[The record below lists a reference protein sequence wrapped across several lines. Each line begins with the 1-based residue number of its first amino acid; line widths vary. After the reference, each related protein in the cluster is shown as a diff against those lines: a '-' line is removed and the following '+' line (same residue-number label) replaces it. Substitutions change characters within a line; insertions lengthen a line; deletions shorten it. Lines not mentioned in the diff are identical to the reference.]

1 MISTN
6 SYYDALLDTVLPN
19 DTGHW
24 SDLTTWDSFN
34 DWFINPVDPLIWL
47 INPYDLGTVKTF
59 NLRITA
65 VARGNVDY
73 YIYTSNTGA
82 FAGEETETI
91 ILNGATGVGGFTA
104 QYILIAV
111 KVHGNAGTPLLYG
124 VEYVISESGG
134 NTLAINDVDTST
146 LSGSSSARTLT
157 LTKAVGTITN
167 IQITPKTVSSYA
179 VDLYV
184 SSSATSNTVIPRI
197 ISKGTS
203 PVFALVGIDNQ
214 PRDAVVDIV
223 IQYLAEGYMSG
234 NNLLVR

>member
-1 MISTN
+1 MLSTN
-6 SYYDALLDTVLPN
+6 SYYDAVLDAVLPN

-24 SDLTTWDSFN
+24 SDVTTWDSFT
-34 DWFINPVDPLIWL
+34 DWFINPVNPLVWL
-47 INPYDLGTVKTF
+47 LEPTDLGAVKSF
-59 NLRITA
+59 NLKIIT

-73 YIYTSNTGA
+73 VVYTSNTGL
-82 FAGEETETI
+82 FDGEETTTT
-91 ILNGATGVGGFTA
+91 ILNGATGVAGFTTR
-104 QYILIAV
+104 YVWIAV
-111 KVHGNAGTPLLYG
+111 KVNGNAGTPLLYG
-124 VEYVISESGG
+124 VEYIISESGG
-134 NTLAINDVDTST
+134 NSLALSDIDTST
-146 LSGSSSARTLT
+146 LSGSSSARTLSIGRT
-157 LTKAVGTITN
+157 IGAITN

-223 IQYLAEGYMSG
+223 VQYLPEGYMSG